1 MCKIAEK
8 EYLCRGIYKNPK
20 NMNIKR
26 LFLVCTALLAFAS
39 LATANDTTTEGKTI
53 SVIDFGAKPDDGKDD
68 TKALRRAAEYC
79 RQNPS
84 TTLIMPAGV
93 YRLRDAEAERL
104 EQEVM
109 SGKMGQNPEGTI
121 FKPYYPYVR
130 GLDFEGSVS
139 TTIEARGAVLMC
151 EGWMEPLSIVGSKD
165 FTVKGLAIDYKRKP
179 FSEGKVC
186 AIGEGTFTV
195 QFGNERTLTKDT
207 PFPRVMLWDDK
218 ISGIYRSPFYFA
230 RKEVLDGNKVVF
242 KGELPEYM
250 MGAAVATPHSF
261 HFRPAILVWR
271 STNTTIEDVTIHAQC
286 GMGIV
291 GFDSKDVTIKGLSII
306 PSSGYSFSTN
316 TDATHFACCEG
327 TISFDGCMFRGQ
339 GDDATNVHGYYHDI
353 TAVED
358 GWATL
363 TLKAPTYTHIQV
375 ADVPRVGD
383 KMEIVRISNLKVE
396 GVAEVTDVQHEGEQ
410 VDVKVRLNCDL
421 PADFEK
427 FYLFNISKLPRL
439 EFRRSVVWGNLA
451 RGVLA
456 KTRGV
461 VIEDNIFRGSTGTAI
476 HVGAESHWKEGTHA
490 EDLTIARNTM
500 INCGLG
506 AGRQY
511 GAAGIAVVIG
521 APDTEGTTLHD
532 GVKILDNTIIG
543 TGENSCGISIRNARN
558 IEVKGNRVEGCGLMI
573 ETKSVENLVVE

>member
-1 MCKIAEK
+1 MKKLLFISLMLAISTATFAAEHDG
-8 EYLCRGIYKNPK
+8 E
-20 NMNIKR
+20 
-26 LFLVCTALLAFAS
+26 
-39 LATANDTTTEGKTI
+39 KTVI
-53 SVIDFGAKPDDGKDD
+53 SVLDFGAKPDDGKDD
-68 TKALRRAAEYC
+68 TRALRRAAEYC
-79 RQNPS
+79 RQNAG
-84 TTLIMPAGV
+84 TTLVMPAGV

-139 TTIEARGAVLMC
+139 TTIEARGAILMC
-151 EGWMEPLSIVGSKD
+151 EGWMEPLSIVGSQD
-165 FTVKGLAIDYKRKP
+165 FTVRGLTIDYKRKP
-179 FSEGKVC
+179 FSEGRVC
-186 AIGEGTFTV
+186 AIDENTFTV
-195 QFGNERTLTKDT
+195 QFGSERTLTMDT
-207 PFPRVMLWDDK
+207 PFPRVMLWDNE

-230 RKEVLDGNKVVF
+230 RQEVLESNKVIF
-242 KGELPEYM
+242 KGKLPHYM
-250 MGAAVATPHSF
+250 MGAPVATPHSF

-271 STNTTIEDVTIHAQC
+271 STNTVIEGVTIHSQC

-291 GFDSKDVTIKGLSII
+291 GFDSRDVTIKGLNII
-306 PSSGYSFSTN
+306 PSEGYSFSTN

-353 TAVED
+353 VAVED

-363 TLKAPTYTHIQV
+363 ELKAPTYTHIQV

-383 KMEIVRISNLKVE
+383 KMEIVRISTLAVE
-396 GVAEVTDVQHEGEQ
+396 GEVEVVNVQHEGEQ
-410 VDVKVRLNCDL
+410 VDVKVRLSGAL
-421 PADFEK
+421 PENFNEY
-427 FYLFNISKLPRL
+427 YLFNITKLPRL
-439 EFRRSVVWGNLA
+439 EFRRSTVWGNLA
-451 RGVLA
+451 RCVLA

-476 HVGAESHWKEGTHA
+476 HVGAESVWKEGTHA
-490 EDLTIARNTM
+490 KDLVIQRNV
-500 INCGLG
+500 IVNCGLG
-506 AGRQY
+506 AGCQY

-521 APDTEGTTLHD
+521 APDTDATTLHD

-543 TGENSCGISIRNARN
+543 TGDKTTCGISVRNAKN
-558 IEVKGNRVEGCGLMI
+558 IEVKRNIVKDCGLTV
-573 ETKSVENLVVE
+573 ETRSVENLVVE

>member
-1 MCKIAEK
+1 MKK
-8 EYLCRGIYKNPK
+8 L
-20 NMNIKR
+20 
-26 LFLVCTALLAFAS
+26 LFISLVLMLSATDFAW
-39 LATANDTTTEGKTI
+39 AQEGGANKTI
-53 SVIDFGAKPDDGKDD
+53 SVVDFGAKPDDGKDD
-68 TKALRRAAEYC
+68 TRALRRAAEYC
-79 RQNPS
+79 RTNAG
-84 TTLIMPAGV
+84 TTLVMPAGV

-109 SGKMGQNPEGTI
+109 SGKMGQNPEATI

-139 TTIEARGAVLMC
+139 TTIEARGAILMC
-151 EGWMEPLSIVGSKD
+151 EGWMEPLSIVGSQD
-165 FTVKGLAIDYKRKP
+165 FTVRGLTIDYKRKP
-179 FSEGKVC
+179 FSEGRVC
-186 AIGEGTFTV
+186 AIDEKTFTV
-195 QFGNERTLTKDT
+195 QFGSERTLTMDT
-207 PFPRVMLWDDK
+207 PFPRVMLWDNE

-230 RKEVLDGNKVVF
+230 RQEVLEGNKVVF
-242 KGELPEYM
+242 KGKLPQYM
-250 MGAAVATPHSF
+250 MGAPVATPHSF

-271 STNTTIEDVTIHAQC
+271 STNTTIESVTIHAQC

-291 GFDSKDVTIKGLSII
+291 GFDSRDVTIKGLNII
-306 PSSGYSFSTN
+306 PSEGYSFSTN

-353 TAVED
+353 VAVED

-363 TLKAPTYTHIQV
+363 ELKAPTYTHIQV

-383 KMEIVRISNLKVE
+383 KMEVVRIATLAVE
-396 GVAEVTDVQHEGEQ
+396 GELEVVDVQHEGEQ
-410 VDVKVRLNCDL
+410 VDVKVRLNGAL
-421 PADFEK
+421 PENFNEY
-427 FYLFNISKLPRL
+427 YLFNVTKLPKL
-439 EFRRSVVWGNLA
+439 EFRRSTVWGNLA
-451 RGVLA
+451 RCVLA

-476 HVGAESHWKEGTHA
+476 HVGAESVWKEGTHA
-490 EDLTIARNTM
+490 KDLLIQRNV
-500 INCGLG
+500 IVNCGLG
-506 AGRQY
+506 AGCQY

-543 TGENSCGISIRNARN
+543 TGDKTTCGISVRNAKN
-558 IEVKGNRVEGCGLMI
+558 IEVLRNTVKNCGLTV
-573 ETKSVENLVVE
+573 ETRSVENLVVE

>member
-1 MCKIAEK
+1 MTKK
-8 EYLCRGIYKNPK
+8 T
-20 NMNIKR
+20 
-26 LFLVCTALLAFAS
+26 LFLLCAVLFSTVGIAAA
-39 LATANDTTTEGKTI
+39 AEPETKGQTI
-53 SVIDFGAKPDDGKDD
+53 SVVDFGAKPDDGKDD
-68 TKALRRAAEYC
+68 TRALRRAAEYC
-79 RQNPS
+79 RENAG
-84 TTLIMPAGV
+84 TTLYMPAGV

-109 SGKMGQNPEGTI
+109 SGKMGQNPERTI

-139 TTIEARGAVLMC
+139 TTIDARGAVLMC
-151 EGWMEPLSIVGSKD
+151 EGWMEPLSIAGSQD
-165 FTVKGLAIDYKRKP
+165 FTVRGLTIDYKRKP
-179 FSEGKVC
+179 FSEGRVC
-186 AIGEGTFTV
+186 AIGENTFTV
-195 QFGNERTLTKDT
+195 QFGPERTLTMDT
-207 PFPRVMLWDDK
+207 PFPRVMLWDNK

-230 RKEVLDGNKVVF
+230 RQEVLEGNKVVF
-242 KGELPEYM
+242 KGKLPEYM
-250 MGAAVATPHSF
+250 MDAPVATPHSF

-271 STNTTIEDVTIHAQC
+271 STNTTIENVTIHSQC

-291 GFDSKDVTIKGLSII
+291 GFDSRDITIKGLSII
-306 PSSGYSFSTN
+306 PSEGYTFSTN

-353 TAVED
+353 ASVED

-383 KMEIVRISNLKVE
+383 KMEIVKISTLEVVGE
-396 GVAEVTDVQHEGEQ
+396 AEVVDVQHEAPQ

-421 PADFEK
+421 PEK
-427 FYLFNISKLPRL
+427 FEEYYLFNVTKLPRL
-439 EFRRSVVWGNLA
+439 EFRRSTVWGNLA
-451 RGVLA
+451 RCVLA

-476 HVGAESHWKEGTHA
+476 HVGAESVWKEGTHA
-490 EDLTIARNTM
+490 KDLVIQRNVM
-500 INCGLG
+500 VNCGLG
-506 AGRQY
+506 AGCQY

-521 APDTEGTTLHD
+521 TPDTEGTTLHD
-532 GVKILDNTIIG
+532 GVKIIDNTIIG
-543 TGENSCGISIRNARN
+543 TGDTTTCGISVRNAKN
-558 IEVKGNRVEGCGLMI
+558 IEVLRNTVEGCGKML
-573 ETKSVENLVVE
+573 ETRSVENLVVE